1 MLGRQNMITLK
12 VNNKEYKL
20 VFGYGSLLK
29 TDILDRIQNSNK
41 EGLKGAIS
49 LLPELLLVGLQKRHK
64 DEFGWETESEKEVAL
79 DKIYDLLDEYE
90 SESTEDNPHDGFMLL
105 QQMNDELGKNGFLSR
120 ITKMMEAENQ
130 NATKIPQDHK
140 KKS

>member
-1 MLGRQNMITLK
+1 MITLK
-12 VNNKEYKL
+12 VNDKDYKL
-20 VFGYGSLLK
+20 VFGYGALLK

-79 DKIYDLLDEYE
+79 DKVYDLLDEYE
-90 SESTEDNPHDGFMLL
+90 SESTEDNPQDGFTLL

-120 ITKMMEAENQ
+120 IMKMAEAENQ
-130 NATKIPQDHK
+130 NTTKIPQDHK

>member
-1 MLGRQNMITLK
+1 MITLK

-20 VFGYGSLLK
+20 VFGYGALLK

-90 SESTEDNPHDGFMLL
+90 SESTDDNPQDGFMLL
-105 QQMNDELGKNGFLSR
+105 QEMNDELGKNGFLSR
-120 ITKMMEAENQ
+120 IMKMVEAENQ

>member
-1 MLGRQNMITLK
+1 MITLK
-12 VNNKEYKL
+12 VNNKDYKL
-20 VFGYGSLLK
+20 VFGYGALLK

-64 DEFGWETESEKEVAL
+64 DEFGWETESEKEVVL

-90 SESTEDNPHDGFMLL
+90 SESTDDNPQDGFMLL

-120 ITKMMEAENQ
+120 IMKMVEAENQ

>member
-1 MLGRQNMITLK
+1 MITLK

-90 SESTEDNPHDGFMLL
+90 NESTEDNPQDGFTLL

-120 ITKMMEAENQ
+120 IMKMEEAENQ

>member
-90 SESTEDNPHDGFMLL
+90 SESTEDNPQDGFTLL

-120 ITKMMEAENQ
+120 IMKMAEAENQ
-130 NATKIPQDHK
+130 NTTKIPQDHK

>member
-1 MLGRQNMITLK
+1 MITLK

>member
-1 MLGRQNMITLK
+1 MITLK

-20 VFGYGSLLK
+20 VFGYGALLK

-90 SESTEDNPHDGFMLL
+90 SESTDDNPQDGFTLF

-120 ITKMMEAENQ
+120 IMEMAEAEIQ

>member
-1 MLGRQNMITLK
+1 MITLK

-90 SESTEDNPHDGFMLL
+90 NESTDDNPQDGFMLL
-105 QQMNDELGKNGFLSR
+105 QEMNDELGKNGFLSR
-120 ITKMMEAENQ
+120 IMKMVEAESQ

>member
-1 MLGRQNMITLK
+1 MITLK

-20 VFGYGSLLK
+20 VFGYGALLK

-49 LLPELLLVGLQKRHK
+49 LLPELLLVGLQKIHK
-64 DEFGWETESEKEVAL
+64 DEFGWETESEKEIAL

-90 SESTEDNPHDGFMLL
+90 SESTDDNPQDGFMLL

-120 ITKMMEAENQ
+120 IMKMVEAENQ

>member
-1 MLGRQNMITLK
+1 MITLK
-12 VNNKEYKL
+12 VNDKDYKL
-20 VFGYGSLLK
+20 VFGYGALLK

-79 DKIYDLLDEYE
+79 DKVYDLLDEYE
-90 SESTEDNPHDGFMLL
+90 SESTEDNPQDGFMLL

-120 ITKMMEAENQ
+120 IMKMAEAESQ

>member
-1 MLGRQNMITLK
+1 MITLK

-20 VFGYGSLLK
+20 AFGYGALLK

-90 SESTEDNPHDGFMLL
+90 NESTEDNPQDGFTLL

-120 ITKMMEAENQ
+120 IMKMAEAESQ
-130 NATKIPQDHK
+130 NATKIPQGHK

>member
-1 MLGRQNMITLK
+1 MITLK

-20 VFGYGSLLK
+20 VFGYGALLK

-90 SESTEDNPHDGFMLL
+90 NESTEDNPQDGFTLL

-120 ITKMMEAENQ
+120 IMKMAEAESQ

>member
-1 MLGRQNMITLK
+1 MITLK

-20 VFGYGSLLK
+20 VFGYGALLK

-64 DEFGWETESEKEVAL
+64 DEFGWETESEKEVSL

-90 SESTEDNPHDGFMLL
+90 NESTEDNPQDGFTLL

-120 ITKMMEAENQ
+120 IMKMAEAESQ
-130 NATKIPQDHK
+130 NATKIPQGHK

>member
-1 MLGRQNMITLK
+1 MITLK

-20 VFGYGSLLK
+20 VFGYGALLK

-90 SESTEDNPHDGFMLL
+90 SESTDDNPQDGFMLL

-120 ITKMMEAENQ
+120 IMKMAEAESQ

>member
-1 MLGRQNMITLK
+1 MITLK
-12 VNNKEYKL
+12 VNGKDYKL
-20 VFGYGSLLK
+20 VFGYGALLK

-41 EGLKGAIS
+41 EGLKGTIS

-90 SESTEDNPHDGFMLL
+90 NESTDDNPQDGFTLL

-120 ITKMMEAENQ
+120 IMKMAEAENQ

>member
-1 MLGRQNMITLK
+1 MITLK
-12 VNNKEYKL
+12 VNNKEYKI
-20 VFGYGSLLK
+20 VFGYGALLK

-90 SESTEDNPHDGFMLL
+90 SESTDDNPQDGFMLL

-120 ITKMMEAENQ
+120 IMKMAEAESQ

>member
-1 MLGRQNMITLK
+1 MITLK

-20 VFGYGSLLK
+20 VFGYGALLK

-90 SESTEDNPHDGFMLL
+90 NESTEDNPQDGFTLL

-120 ITKMMEAENQ
+120 IMKMVEAESQ

>member
-1 MLGRQNMITLK
+1 MITLK

-20 VFGYGSLLK
+20 VFGYGALLK

-49 LLPELLLVGLQKRHK
+49 LLPELLLVSLQKRHK

-90 SESTEDNPHDGFMLL
+90 NESTEDNPQDGFTLL

-120 ITKMMEAENQ
+120 IMKMAEAENQ
-130 NATKIPQDHK
+130 NATKIPKDHK

>member
-1 MLGRQNMITLK
+1 MITLK
-12 VNNKEYKL
+12 VNNKDYKL
-20 VFGYGSLLK
+20 VFGYGALLK

-90 SESTEDNPHDGFMLL
+90 SESTDDNPQDGFMLL
-105 QQMNDELGKNGFLSR
+105 QEMNDELGKNGFLSR
-120 ITKMMEAENQ
+120 IMKMVEAENQ

>member
-1 MLGRQNMITLK
+1 MITLK
-12 VNNKEYKL
+12 VNGKDYKL
-20 VFGYGSLLK
+20 VFGYGALLK

-90 SESTEDNPHDGFMLL
+90 NESTEDNPQDGFMLL

-120 ITKMMEAENQ
+120 IMKMAEAESQ

>member
-1 MLGRQNMITLK
+1 MITLK

-90 SESTEDNPHDGFMLL
+90 SESTEDNPQDGFMLL

>member
-1 MLGRQNMITLK
+1 MITLK
-12 VNNKEYKL
+12 VNNKDYKL
-20 VFGYGSLLK
+20 VFGYGALLK

-79 DKIYDLLDEYE
+79 DKVYDILDEYE
-90 SESTEDNPHDGFMLL
+90 SESTEDNPQDGFTLL

-120 ITKMMEAENQ
+120 IMKMAETENQ

>member
-1 MLGRQNMITLK
+1 MITLK

-20 VFGYGSLLK
+20 VFGYGALLK

-90 SESTEDNPHDGFMLL
+90 NESTEDNPQDGFTLL

-120 ITKMMEAENQ
+120 IMKIAEAESQ
-130 NATKIPQDHK
+130 NAAKIPQDHK

>member
-1 MLGRQNMITLK
+1 MITLK

-20 VFGYGSLLK
+20 AFGNGALLK

-90 SESTEDNPHDGFMLL
+90 NESTEDNPQDGFTLL

-120 ITKMMEAENQ
+120 IMKMAEAESQ
-130 NATKIPQDHK
+130 NATKIPQGHK

>member
-1 MLGRQNMITLK
+1 MITLK
-12 VNNKEYKL
+12 VNDKDYKL
-20 VFGYGSLLK
+20 VFGYGALLK

-90 SESTEDNPHDGFMLL
+90 SESTDDNPQDGFMLL

-120 ITKMMEAENQ
+120 IMKMVEAENQ

>member
-1 MLGRQNMITLK
+1 MITLK
-12 VNNKEYKL
+12 VNDKDYKL
-20 VFGYGSLLK
+20 VFGYGALLK

-79 DKIYDLLDEYE
+79 DKVYDILDEYE
-90 SESTEDNPHDGFMLL
+90 SESTEDNPQDGFTLL

-120 ITKMMEAENQ
+120 IMKMAEAENQ
-130 NATKIPQDHK
+130 NVTKIPQDHK

>member
-1 MLGRQNMITLK
+1 MITLK

-20 VFGYGSLLK
+20 VFGYGALLK

-79 DKIYDLLDEYE
+79 DKVYDLLDEYE
-90 SESTEDNPHDGFMLL
+90 SESTDDNPQDGFMLL

-120 ITKMMEAENQ
+120 IMKMVEAENQ

>member
-1 MLGRQNMITLK
+1 MITLK
-12 VNNKEYKL
+12 VNDKDYKL
-20 VFGYGSLLK
+20 VFGYGALLK

-79 DKIYDLLDEYE
+79 DKVYDILDEYE
-90 SESTEDNPHDGFMLL
+90 SESTEDNPQDGFTLL

-120 ITKMMEAENQ
+120 IMKIAEAESQ

>member
-1 MLGRQNMITLK
+1 MITLK
-12 VNNKEYKL
+12 VNNKDYKL

-90 SESTEDNPHDGFMLL
+90 SESTDDNPQDGFMLL

-120 ITKMMEAENQ
+120 IMKMVEAENQ

>member
-1 MLGRQNMITLK
+1 MITLK

-90 SESTEDNPHDGFMLL
+90 SESTDDNPQDGFMLL

-120 ITKMMEAENQ
+120 IMKMVEAENQ

>member
-1 MLGRQNMITLK
+1 MITLK

-20 VFGYGSLLK
+20 VFGYGALLK

-90 SESTEDNPHDGFMLL
+90 SESTDDNPQDGFMLL

-120 ITKMMEAENQ
+120 IMKIAEAESQ

>member
-1 MLGRQNMITLK
+1 MITLK
-12 VNNKEYKL
+12 VNDKDYKL
-20 VFGYGSLLK
+20 VFGYGALLK

-41 EGLKGAIS
+41 EGLKEAIS

-90 SESTEDNPHDGFMLL
+90 NESTDDNPQDGFTLL

-120 ITKMMEAENQ
+120 IMKIAEAESQ

>member
-1 MLGRQNMITLK
+1 MITLK

-20 VFGYGSLLK
+20 VFGYGALLK

-90 SESTEDNPHDGFMLL
+90 NESTEDNPQDGFTLL

-120 ITKMMEAENQ
+120 IMKIAEAESQ

>member
-1 MLGRQNMITLK
+1 MITLK
-12 VNNKEYKL
+12 VNNRDYKL
-20 VFGYGSLLK
+20 VFGYGALLK

-90 SESTEDNPHDGFMLL
+90 SESTDDNPQDGFMLL

-120 ITKMMEAENQ
+120 IMKMVEAENQ

>member
-1 MLGRQNMITLK
+1 MITLK
-12 VNNKEYKL
+12 VNDKDYKL
-20 VFGYGSLLK
+20 VFGYGALLK

-90 SESTEDNPHDGFMLL
+90 NESTEDNPQDGFMLL

-120 ITKMMEAENQ
+120 IMKIAEAESQ

>member
-1 MLGRQNMITLK
+1 MITLK

-20 VFGYGSLLK
+20 VFGYGALLK

-49 LLPELLLVGLQKRHK
+49 LLPELLLVGLQKIHK

-90 SESTEDNPHDGFMLL
+90 SESTDDNPQDGFMLL

-120 ITKMMEAENQ
+120 IMKMAEAERQ

>member
-1 MLGRQNMITLK
+1 MITLK
-12 VNNKEYKL
+12 VNGKDYKL
-20 VFGYGSLLK
+20 VFGYGALLK

-90 SESTEDNPHDGFMLL
+90 SESTDDNPQDGFMLL

-120 ITKMMEAENQ
+120 IMKMVEAENQ
-130 NATKIPQDHK
+130 NVTKIPQDHK